1 MAVLVLGLIIFLA
14 LHSLR
19 IFAEDWR
26 GQMISRMGEKPW
38 KGMMSVL
45 SLASFVIIVVGYG
58 MARQAPVTIWSPPF
72 WMSHVVSLLMLP
84 AFILLLAAYVPSNSI
99 RSRLGHPM
107 VISVKIWA
115 ASHLLAN
122 GNLADIVLFGGFLIW
137 AVMSFRAAR
146 QRDRRDGVRRPSGQV
161 LPTLVTIVFGALVW
175 AWFILQG
182 HAWLIGVQPLI
193 ARG

>member
-1 MAVLVLGLIIFLA
+1 MAVLVLGLVVFLA

-26 GQMISRMGEKPW
+26 GQMISRMGDKPW
-38 KGMMSVL
+38 KGIISVL
-45 SLASFVIIVVGYG
+45 SLASFVIIMMGYG
-58 MARQAPVTIWSPPF
+58 MARQSPIAVWSPPF

-84 AFILLLAAYVPSNSI
+84 AFVLMLAAYVPSNSI

-107 VISVKIWA
+107 VISVKLWA

-122 GNLADIVLFGGFLIW
+122 GNLADIVLFGAFLVW

-146 QRDRRDGVRRPSGQV
+146 RRDRRDDVRRPPGRL

-193 ARG
+193 VRG

>member
-26 GQMISRMGEKPW
+26 GQMIGRMGEKPW

-84 AFILLLAAYVPSNSI
+84 AFILLLAAYVSSNSI

-146 QRDRRDGVRRPSGQV
+146 QRDRRDGVRRPPGQV